1 MYGFAIVQ
9 KIILFYRYVE
19 KQRSWG
25 SVLGGGGGRNGRVT
39 VGIKAYIKIGV
50 VDNIDSPE

>member
-1 MYGFAIVQ
+1 MPGFAIVQ
-9 KIILFYRYVE
+9 KIILYYVE

-25 SVLGGGGGRNGRVT
+25 YALGRRGDGRVT